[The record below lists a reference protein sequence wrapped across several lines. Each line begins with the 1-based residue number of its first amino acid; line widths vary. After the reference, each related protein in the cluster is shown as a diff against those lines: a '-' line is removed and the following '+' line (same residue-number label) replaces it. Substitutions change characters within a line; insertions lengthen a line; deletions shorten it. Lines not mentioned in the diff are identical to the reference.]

1 MLRIALAVA
10 LVIAGC
16 AGLPAGIERASSSAF
31 GDTSATRLG
40 RALAP
45 AMAANRGR
53 SGIYPLADGRD
64 AFAARILLA
73 RAAEKSLD
81 VQYYILRADVTGG
94 LFCEALWQAAERGVR
109 VRLLLDDAGTRGL
122 DQQLAALDAHPN
134 IEVRLFNPYANRSF
148 RLGESITDFSRVN
161 RRMHNKSFTADNQA
175 TIVGGRNIG
184 DEYFGAE
191 SDVAFADLDVIA
203 TGAVVRDVSAD
214 FDGYWNS
221 VSAVPVGS
229 LMPPAPPDSAEKIRA
244 AWAKLGVDPASA
256 RYMEALR
263 STALVQQLVS
273 GTLALEW
280 APVRLVSDS
289 PAKVLNPP
297 ERKDLHM
304 LSQLDAAIG
313 KPARELDLVS
323 PYFVPTEEGTAALVA
338 MVKRGVKVRVLTN
351 SLAATDVSVVHA
363 GYAKYREDLVRGGV
377 RLYELKP
384 ALQEKDSERMGGS
397 DASLHAK
404 TFVVDRGRI
413 FVGSFNFDP
422 RSARLNTEMGVVA
435 ESTALASRLSDAL
448 DRDLP
453 ANAYEVRL
461 AGNDLVWVDGTTRL
475 DSEPGAGIF
484 KRMWIGFLSILPIE
498 WLL

>member
-1 MLRIALAVA
+1 MLRAALAVA
-10 LVIAGC
+10 LLMAGC
-16 AGLPAGIERASSSAF
+16 AGLPAGIERVRSSAF
-31 GDTSATRLG
+31 SDTSATRLG
-40 RALAP
+40 RAFAP
-45 AMAANRGR
+45 AVATKRGK
-53 SGIYPLADGRD
+53 SGIHPLADARD
-64 AFAARILLA
+64 AFAARVLLA

-81 VQYYILRADVTGG
+81 VQYYILRSDVTGG

-109 VRLLLDDAGTRGL
+109 VRLLLDDTGTRGL
-122 DQQLAALDAHPN
+122 DPQLAALDAHPN

-148 RLGESITDFSRVN
+148 RLGESLIDFSRVN

-203 TGAVVRDVSAD
+203 TGAVVRDVSTD

-221 VSAVPVGS
+221 VSAVPVAS
-229 LMPPAPPDSAEKIRA
+229 LIPPAASDSAEKMRA
-244 AWAKLGVDPASA
+244 TWAKLAADPAAA

-263 STALVQQLVS
+263 STALVQQLAS
-273 GTLALEW
+273 GTLPLEW
-280 APVRLVSDS
+280 APARLVSDS

-297 ERKDLHM
+297 EQKDLHM

-313 KPARELDLVS
+313 KPVRELDLVS
-323 PYFVPTEEGTAALVA
+323 PYFVPTEEGTAALVGL
-338 MVKRGVKVRVLTN
+338 VKRGVKVRVLTN

-363 GYAKYREDLVRGGV
+363 GYSKYREELVRGGV

-384 ALQEKDSERMGGS
+384 RLQEKDRERGGS

-404 TFVVDRGRI
+404 TFVIDRERI

-435 ESTALASRLSDAL
+435 ESSALASRLSEAL
-448 DRDLP
+448 DRDL
-453 ANAYEVRL
+453 ARYAYEVQL
-461 AGNDLVWVDGTTRL
+461 AGNDLVWIDGATKH
-475 DSEPGAGIF
+475 DSEPDAGLF
-484 KRMWIGFLSILPIE
+484 KRAWIGFLSILPIE